1 MGREARI
8 VFLSLLTILLYGFI
22 ILLEKGF
29 LVLPF
34 PLFDSIVFIA
44 GIRFLFWAENRK
56 TRLVLGLFLSALLF
70 AIASKPFVLEIFING
85 QDLEIFNA
93 SIWPDVFK
101 LVHLLL
107 LIVFF
112 GAFIRPKKM
121 LEWLSFCLILALLIA
136 SQIQMPMMNFLIFVP
151 FSILVLYLY
160 RSKAMLPIYYLF
172 ILKASLDLL
181 EGVMMLFS
189 TY

>member
-56 TRLVLGLFLSALLF
+56 TRIVLGLFLSALLF
-70 AIASKPFVLEIFING
+70 VIASKPFMLEIFIDG
-85 QDLEIFNA
+85 QNLEIFIA
-93 SIWPDVFK
+93 SIWPEVVK
-101 LVHLLL
+101 LVQLLL
-107 LIVFF
+107 LIVLF
-112 GAFIRPKKM
+112 GALIRPKKI
-121 LEWLSFCLILALLIA
+121 LEWLSFCSLLALLIA
-136 SQIQMPMMNFLIFVP
+136 SQMPMIAFLAFIP
-151 FSILVLYLY
+151 FSVLVIYLYL
-160 RSKAMLPIYYLF
+160 SKAMLPIYYLF

-181 EGVMMLFS
+181 EGVMMLYS

>member
-1 MGREARI
+1 M
-8 VFLSLLTILLYGFI
+8 
-22 ILLEKGF
+22 
-29 LVLPF
+29 
-34 PLFDSIVFIA
+34 
-44 GIRFLFWAENRK
+44 
-56 TRLVLGLFLSALLF
+56 
-70 AIASKPFVLEIFING
+70 NG
-85 QDLEIFNA
+85 QDLEIFTA

-112 GAFIRPKKM
+112 GALIRPKKM
-121 LEWLSFCLILALLIA
+121 QEWIFFSLLLALLIA
-136 SQIQMPMMNFLIFVP
+136 SQIPMLTFLTFVP
-151 FSILVLYLY
+151 FSVLVLYLY

>member
-34 PLFDSIVFIA
+34 PLFDSIVFIV
-44 GIRFLFWAENRK
+44 GIRFLFWADNRK
-56 TRLVLGLFLSALLF
+56 TRLLLGLFLSALLF
-70 AIASKPFVLEIFING
+70 VIASKPFMLEIFIDG
-85 QDLEIFNA
+85 QNLEIFIA

-101 LVHLLL
+101 LMHLVL
-107 LIVFF
+107 LIVLF
-112 GAFIRPKKM
+112 GVLIRPKKM
-121 LEWLSFCLILALLIA
+121 LEWLIFCLLLTLLIA
-136 SQIQMPMMNFLIFVP
+136 SQIPMIDFLAFIP
-151 FSILVLYLY
+151 FSVLVLYLY
-160 RSKAMLPIYYLF
+160 LNKAMVPIYYLF

>member
-1 MGREARI
+1 M
-8 VFLSLLTILLYGFI
+8 
-22 ILLEKGF
+22 
-29 LVLPF
+29 
-34 PLFDSIVFIA
+34 
-44 GIRFLFWAENRK
+44 
-56 TRLVLGLFLSALLF
+56 
-70 AIASKPFVLEIFING
+70 NG

-112 GAFIRPKKM
+112 GALIRPKKM
-121 LEWLSFCLILALLIA
+121 LEWFCFCLLLALLIA
-136 SQIQMPMMNFLIFVP
+136 SQIPMIEFLILLP
-151 FSILVLYLY
+151 FSVLVLYLY
-160 RSKAMLPIYYLF
+160 LNKAMVPIYYLF

>member
-8 VFLSLLTILLYGFI
+8 VFLSILTILLYGFI
-22 ILLEKGF
+22 ILIEKGF

-34 PLFDSIVFIA
+34 PLFDSIVFIV
-44 GIRFLFWAENRK
+44 GIRFLFWADNRK

-70 AIASKPFVLEIFING
+70 LIASKPFVLEIFIIG

-93 SIWPDVFK
+93 SLWPDVFK

-112 GAFIRPKKM
+112 GALIRPKKM
-121 LEWLSFCLILALLIA
+121 LEWVNFCLLLALLIA
-136 SQIQMPMMNFLIFVP
+136 SQMPMMDFLAFIP
-151 FSILVLYLY
+151 FSVLVLYLY

-172 ILKASLDLL
+172 ILKASLDIL

-189 TY
+189 TQ

>member
-8 VFLSLLTILLYGFI
+8 VFLSLLTILLYGII
-22 ILLEKGF
+22 ILIEKGF

-34 PLFDSIVFIA
+34 PLFDSIVLIA
-44 GIRFLFWAENRK
+44 GIRFLFWADNRK

-70 AIASKPFVLEIFING
+70 TIASKPFVLEIFING
-85 QDLEIFNA
+85 QDLEIFYA

-112 GAFIRPKKM
+112 GVLIRPKKI
-121 LEWLSFCLILALLIA
+121 LEWVSFCLLLALLIA
-136 SQIQMPMMNFLIFVP
+136 SQIPMIEFLILLP
-151 FSILVLYLY
+151 FSVLVLYLY
-160 RSKAMLPIYYLF
+160 LNKAMVPIYYLF

-189 TY
+189 T

>member
-34 PLFDSIVFIA
+34 PLFDSIVFIV
-44 GIRFLFWAENRK
+44 GIRFLFWADNRK

-70 AIASKPFVLEIFING
+70 VIASKPFVLEIFING
-85 QDLEIFNA
+85 QNLEIFIA

-112 GAFIRPKKM
+112 GALIRPKKM
-121 LEWLSFCLILALLIA
+121 LEWFCFCLLLALLIA
-136 SQIQMPMMNFLIFVP
+136 SQMPMMASLTFIP
-151 FSILVLYLY
+151 FSILVIYLYL
-160 RSKAMLPIYYLF
+160 RKAMLPIYYLI

-189 TY
+189 T

>member
-34 PLFDSIVFIA
+34 PLFDSIVFIV
-44 GIRFLFWAENRK
+44 GIRFLFWADNRK
-56 TRLVLGLFLSALLF
+56 TRLVLGLFLSALVF
-70 AIASKPFVLEIFING
+70 AIVSKSFMLEIFING
-85 QDLEIFNA
+85 KNLEIFIA

-101 LVHLLL
+101 LVHLVL
-107 LIVFF
+107 LIVLF
-112 GAFIRPKKM
+112 GALIRPKKM
-121 LEWLSFCLILALLIA
+121 MEWVSFCLLLALLIA
-136 SQIQMPMMNFLIFVP
+136 SQMPMMDFLIFVP

-189 TY
+189 T

>member
-1 MGREARI
+1 MGREARL

-22 ILLEKGF
+22 LLLEKGF

-34 PLFDSIVFIA
+34 PLFDSIAFIV
-44 GIRFLFWAENRK
+44 GIRFLFWAENLK

-70 AIASKPFVLEIFING
+70 AIVSKPFMLEIFIDG
-85 QDLEIFNA
+85 QNLEIFIA

-101 LVHLLL
+101 LVHLVL
-107 LIVFF
+107 LIVLF
-112 GAFIRPKKM
+112 GALIRPKKM
-121 LEWLSFCLILALLIA
+121 LEWVSFCLLLALLIA
-136 SQIQMPMMNFLIFVP
+136 SQIPIVAFLAFMP
-151 FSILVLYLY
+151 FSVLVLYLY
-160 RSKAMLPIYYLF
+160 LNKAMVPIYYLF

>member
-22 ILLEKGF
+22 ILIEKGF

-34 PLFDSIVFIA
+34 PLFDSIVFIV
-44 GIRFLFWAENRK
+44 GIRFLLWAENRK

-70 AIASKPFVLEIFING
+70 LIASKPFVLEIFIIG
-85 QDLEIFNA
+85 QDLEIFYA

-107 LIVFF
+107 LILFF
-112 GAFIRPKKM
+112 GALIRPKKM
-121 LEWLSFCLILALLIA
+121 LEWVSFCLLLALIIA
-136 SQIQMPMMNFLIFVP
+136 SQMPMIDFLAFIP
-151 FSILVLYLY
+151 FSVLVLYLY